1 MNPSLLL
8 LVRFLLGVWY
18 PQEEVALPAGD
29 TVVAPHE
36 VVVDVVAD
44 PVVDIGAVDAPE
56 VADPVVVV
64 DFVAAPVVAV
74 PVVDVPVVDAPE
86 VADIAA
92 DEDFGIESMFSQQT
106 SEPTSEEPIEY
117 FRWDYSVF
125 LPLFLVFLGKTAG
138 YSGKILLGMVDEFDM
153 GPYLRVSFELVKSMK
168 THNCVGIPVRT
179 ACASPDK
186 GQVKFLQQLVRKML
200 EFFGITSVSV
210 VVKRMP
216 AQAESHVERM
226 NDGMCSTCNYT
237 YDQVVWSKPVKSK
250 VPVFFFFLAQNV
262 PGEDQRNPLLRDSYL
277 CQGKGIDIKVDVS
290 GIGEIQF
297 VTPHPQSKNTQ
308 EVVVSIPSNVRRCS
322 DWWETRRNALSSL
335 PLELKDKILRNLFEI
350 ENRRKSHKD
359 LIENILPIGVPQNV
373 AQYSVMMLT
382 KSKGFT
388 HGIVASQ
395 PTRYRTVEECF

>member
-1 MNPSLLL
+1 MFPLLFVF
-8 LVRFLLGVWY
+8 VRFLLGVWY
-18 PQEEVALPAGD
+18 PQEEAALPA
-29 TVVAPHE
+29 VVAPHE
-36 VVVDVVAD
+36 VAATDVDAPDVDAAVVDVGAVAT
-44 PVVDIGAVDAPE
+44 PVVDAPE
-56 VADPVVVV
+56 VDATEV
-64 DFVAAPVVAV
+64 DAP
-74 PVVDVPVVDAPE
+74 DVNAPE

-92 DEDFGIESMFSQQT
+92 DDDFGIESMFSQQT

-125 LPLFLVFLGKTAG
+125 LPLFMEFLEKNPG
-138 YSGKILLGMVDEFDM
+138 YSGKILLRMVDEFDM

-226 NDGMCSTCNYT
+226 NDEMCSTCYYS
-237 YDQVVWSKPVKSK
+237 YDQVVWDKPVKSK
-250 VPVFFFFLAQNV
+250 VPVFFLFLVRNV

-277 CQGKGIDIKVDVS
+277 CQGKGINIKAGVS

-308 EVVVSIPSNVRRCS
+308 EVVVSIPSNVLRCC
-322 DWWETRRNALSSL
+322 DWLKTRGNCLPSYL

-382 KSKGFT
+382 KKDVGRLT
-388 HGIVASQ
+388 HGMVASQ
-395 PTRYRTVEECF
+395 PEKPRTVAECF

>member
-1 MNPSLLL
+1 MIRKLLL
-8 LVRFLLGVWY
+8 FVRFLLGVWY
-18 PQEEVALPAGD
+18 PQEEAAEPTSA
-29 TVVAPHE
+29 VVA
-36 VVVDVVAD
+36 
-44 PVVDIGAVDAPE
+44 AP
-56 VADPVVVV
+56 D
-64 DFVAAPVVAV
+64 VAAPVVPVPVVDVPEVATPVVPV
-74 PVVDVPVVDAPE
+74 PVVDVPVVPVPVVPVPVVDDPE

-92 DEDFGIESMFSQQT
+92 DDDFGIESMFSQQT

-117 FRWDYSVF
+117 FRLDYSVF
-125 LPLFLVFLGKTAG
+125 LRLFMEFLEKNPG
-138 YSGKILLGMVDEFDM
+138 YSGKILLRMVDEFDM

-226 NDGMCSTCNYT
+226 NEGMCSTCYYT
-237 YDQVVWSKPVKSK
+237 RKQVVWDKPVKSK
-250 VPVFFFFLAQNV
+250 VPVFFLFLVRNV

-277 CQGKGIDIKVDVS
+277 CQGKGINIKAGVS

-308 EVVVSIPSNVRRCS
+308 EVVVSILSNVLRCS
-322 DWWETRRNALSSL
+322 DWWETRRNALPSYL

-382 KSKGFT
+382 KKDVGRLT
-388 HGIVASQ
+388 HGMVASQ
-395 PTRYRTVEECF
+395 PEKPRTVAECF